1 MPSQKSY
8 RLIMLFLT
16 VALVATSVVALCVGR
31 YSVNPTEAF
40 GAVTSYLHKIIA
52 KTGEKPTAMENV
64 VFVLRIPRILGA
76 IVIGAALS
84 YFEKQ

>member
-16 VALVATSVVALCVGR
+16 VALVAPSVVALCVGR

-40 GAVTSYLHKIIA
+40 GAVCGIA
-52 KTGEKPTAMENV
+52 DRQCGCLPGFPELFIP
-64 VFVLRIPRILGA
+64 VLREAERGDA
-76 IVIGAALS
+76 
-84 YFEKQ
+84 Q